1 MDEFEVLDLSLRN
14 LALYIIFLGLIVDG
28 SVKAIKSAI
37 YWFTKNE
44 EKLEEFN
51 MLNIVL
57 PLVVGVV
64 VVLIFNVS
72 PWSWLPFAPKSKIMD
87 IILSGIIISRG
98 SNISHDLYT
107 MLTGLIGRISRG
119 FTYWG

>member
-1 MDEFEVLDLSLRN
+1 MDEYEVLDLSLRN
-14 LALYIIFLGLIVDG
+14 LALYIMLLGLIVDG
-28 SVKAIKSAI
+28 TVKTIKSAI

-44 EKLEEFN
+44 EKLKEFN
-51 MLNIVL
+51 MLNVVL

-72 PWSWLPFAPKSKIMD
+72 PWSWLPFAPNSRIMD
-87 IILSGIIISRG
+87 IVLSGIIISRG
-98 SNISHDLYT
+98 SNISHDMYT
-107 MLTGLIGRISRG
+107 MITGLIGRISKN